1 VKERQMRTSI
11 GTRARVCLALVAF
24 ALATTSCTGGI
35 NAGEDGGVA
44 FIVFAAMLVVFL
56 GILWLILGRED

>member
-1 VKERQMRTSI
+1 MRTTI
-11 GTRARVCLALVAF
+11 GTRARVGLGVAAI

-44 FIVFAAMLVVFL
+44 IIVYAAMLVVFL